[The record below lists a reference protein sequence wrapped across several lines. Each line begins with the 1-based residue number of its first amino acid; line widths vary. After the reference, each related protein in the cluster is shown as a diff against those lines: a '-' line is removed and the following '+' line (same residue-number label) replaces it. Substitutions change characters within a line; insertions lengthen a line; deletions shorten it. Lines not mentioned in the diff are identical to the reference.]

1 MVVDTS
7 ALLAILSDEPER
19 RHFNELIALSPSPMI
34 SSGTYLEA
42 AIVTEARFGKEG
54 GRDLKLLVSLAS
66 IAIIPF
72 DVDQAAIA
80 ADAYSRYGKGRH
92 SAGLNFGDC
101 FAYALA
107 KKCNK
112 SLLFKGEDF
121 PQTDVRSA
129 THF

>member
-1 MVVDTS
+1 MVIDTS

-42 AIVTEARFGKEG
+42 AIVTEVRFGKEG

-66 IAIIPF
+66 VTMIPF
-72 DVDQAAIA
+72 DADQAAIA
-80 ADAYSRYGKGRH
+80 VDAYSRYGKGRH
-92 SAGLNFGDC
+92 PAGLNFGDC

-107 KKCNK
+107 IKYNK
-112 SLLFKGEDF
+112 PLLFKGDDF
-121 PQTDVRSA
+121 PRTDVVSA
-129 THF
+129 THL